1 MVIIKVASGAIFK
14 TPGISQK
21 WGSSY
26 RRRSPITPQWCQ
38 NLSYKASVV
47 DDRPV
52 LEVMQPFN
60 YQKTCSALMTKSAV
74 TSALRI
80 FRLPLLMN
88 KAHHLLQLLHHKV
101 STLLVQHISKL
112 TKIFREIV
120 GM

>member
-38 NLSYKASVV
+38 NLSYKVIEVLCSIQHTVVPVV

-60 YQKTCSALMTKSAV
+60 YERTCLAVMTKSAL
-74 TSALRI
+74 TSAWHILT
-80 FRLPLLMN
+80 LLIN
-88 KAHHLLQLLHHKV
+88 KAHHA
-101 STLLVQHISKL
+101 SFTADAP
-112 TKIFREIV
+112 
-120 GM
+120 

>member
-1 MVIIKVASGAIFK
+1 MLQHTVV
-14 TPGISQK
+14 P
-21 WGSSY
+21 
-26 RRRSPITPQWCQ
+26 
-38 NLSYKASVV
+38 VV

-60 YQKTCSALMTKSAV
+60 YQRTCSAVMTKSAL
-74 TSALRI
+74 TSARRNLT
-80 FRLPLLMN
+80 LLIN
-88 KAHHLLQLLHHKV
+88 KAHHLLQLLHKA